1 MINLPVFFSSGQYF
15 SRADIFQ
22 QHSFTNLHHLLNS
35 LPDGHES
42 TLPWKQ
48 GQNAGCLV
56 LRLECLNLWHANDSL
71 VYQLSDPVRLDEQS
85 FLQPSP
91 RSSNWSILYP
101 WGNLSAIL
109 YPWGNFHLY
118 FIHGG
123 NLSAGCRSTP
133 GKVFFSAEP
142 FLLCDSVQ
150 FSFQLTATG
159 AVCESGPKLRNPC
172 GFLSYPLKPQ
182 LWMSGIPVLQTLHK
196 SSSCYWLW

>member
-1 MINLPVFFSSGQYF
+1 MIPLYISYLILSDLMNNHFCNHRLARATDLYF
-15 SRADIFQ
+15 IHGAIFQ
-22 QHSFTNLHHLLNS
+22 LYFTH
-35 LPDGHES
+35 G
-42 TLPWKQ
+42 
-48 GQNAGCLV
+48 
-56 LRLECLNLWHANDSL
+56 
-71 VYQLSDPVRLDEQS
+71 
-85 FLQPSP
+85 
-91 RSSNWSILYP
+91 
-101 WGNLSAIL
+101 AI
-109 YPWGNFHLY
+109 FHLY

-196 SSSCYWLW
+196 SSSCYWL